1 MHILIVNSYYYPE
14 IEGGAEYSVKMLA
27 ETLVKN
33 GHMVSVI
40 CTSEENIHE
49 NIKGVDIYR
58 FKSKCLVRTKDCYKK
73 NTVIR
78 KAHRLLDVYNPFNYK
93 VLDRL
98 VKMINPDVIHSNGL
112 YDISPIIW
120 RVAKANKISLVHTL
134 RDYCLI
140 CEHSNL
146 LRRQTGEACV
156 RPRWLCK
163 GYRWFNALQTKNVDV
178 VTAPSKH
185 TLDIVC
191 KAGLFDKAGKAVV
204 FNATDIDIEQVQ
216 TNIDRRNVERRNR
229 NVFTFVFIGTFVEFK
244 GVKWLIESFERTK
257 DMSLRLLLCGKG
269 ELLDYIKEAEKKDSR
284 IKYRGFLEQKELRE
298 VLETT
303 DVLVCPSL
311 WNEPFGRVVLDAYQ
325 AGMPVIATNIGAL
338 PSIVKD
344 GKTGVIV
351 NAADDNSLYN
361 ALYKIRT
368 NISIYGSNIKEFVE
382 NFTLE
387 AQQKRFV
394 EIYKSAAKTK

>member
-1 MHILIVNSYYYPE
+1 MRILIVNSYYYPE

-351 NAADDNSLYN
+351 NVADDNSLYN